1 MIQTLKTKGASGG
14 GDGGSGDAAAPAA
27 TAATSAAGT
36 AGEATATADGSAHTG
51 GRMAGEDRRRQI
63 LLVAMRL
70 FSQRGFRG
78 TTTKEI
84 AQAAGVSEAMVFR
97 HFANK
102 EELYSAILD
111 HKACAENF
119 QAPCDIVPDA
129 LALKDDRA
137 VFTGIALAM
146 MRHHEH
152 DTEFLRLLTHSALEG
167 HELAHM
173 FWDRNVRGM
182 YDFLGSYIRDR
193 QREGAMRDVDPAIV
207 VRGFLGMVIH
217 HSLNNLLWDK
227 RRLLLDIPNER
238 AAAEF
243 TEILLRGIGVQPA
256 PTTTPPN
263 APPNGRDGETRRKQ
277 GATTARGKKKK

>member
-1 MIQTLKTKGASGG
+1 MSRTINAKGASGG
-14 GDGGSGDAAAPAA
+14 DAGASTGTTISGG
-27 TAATSAAGT
+27 
-36 AGEATATADGSAHTG
+36 G

-63 LLVAMRL
+63 LGVAMRL

-111 HKACAENF
+111 HKACADNF
-119 QAPCDIVPDA
+119 QQPCDIVPEA
-129 LALKDDRA
+129 FARRDDRA
-137 VFTGIALAM
+137 VFSGLALAM

-167 HELAHM
+167 HELASM
-173 FWDRNVRGM
+173 FWERNVRRM
-182 YDFLGSYIRDR
+182 YDFLGSYIRER
-193 QREGAMRDVDPAIV
+193 QREGAMRDIEPAVV

-217 HSLNNLLWDK
+217 HSLNNLLWDT
-227 RRLLLDIPNER
+227 RRSLLNISNER

-243 TEILLRGIGVQPA
+243 TEILLRGIATNHQAHAPRASNERAKHGAVQ
-256 PTTTPPN
+256 TR
-263 APPNGRDGETRRKQ
+263 GR
-277 GATTARGKKKK
+277 KKK

>member
-1 MIQTLKTKGASGG
+1 MSRSLETKGAGG
-14 GDGGSGDAAAPAA
+14 GADAAAGATPGGAA
-27 TAATSAAGT
+27 QGANA
-36 AGEATATADGSAHTG
+36 SAHGG
-51 GRMAGEDRRRQI
+51 GRMAGEDRRKQI

-102 EELYSAILD
+102 EELYTAIID
-111 HKACAENF
+111 HKACADNF
-119 QAPCDIVPDA
+119 QRPCDIVPDA
-129 LALKDDRA
+129 LARRDDRA
-137 VFTGIALAM
+137 VFTGLALAM
-146 MRHHEH
+146 MRHHES

-182 YDFLGSYIRDR
+182 YDFLGSYIRER
-193 QREGAMRDVDPAIV
+193 QREGAMRDVEPAIA

-217 HSLNNLLWDK
+217 HSLNNILWDT
-227 RRLLLDIPNER
+227 RRLLLDISNER

-243 TEILLRGIGVQPA
+243 TEILLRGIAADPEPA
-256 PTTTPPN
+256 G
-263 APPNGRDGETRRKQ
+263 APRAAVRGETRKQ
-277 GATTARGKKKK
+277 GAARGKKKK